1 MTILINR
8 VSKAYRKRGLFG
20 LVLAFITY
28 PYRRLNLRSKY
39 LDLCARYY
47 LLRGKTTLTFGNV
60 KVPFLVSQLTDAT
73 GLCHTYKWERFIWL
87 NILRELKP
95 NDVFW
100 DVGANIGFYSL
111 LASSCPG
118 VIVIAFEPNPATV
131 KVLRK
136 NIELNKRPDI
146 RVLNIALS
154 ESVGMSRFDTIQ
166 RDSTS
171 ARAHL
176 ANEETDGTIEVAAN
190 RGDTLVESG
199 DVPKP
204 DVLKIDVEG
213 AEYLVVKGMGDALSS
228 CRLIFCEVHS
238 RMWRYGSSMDD
249 FEMYLKNVGFLIEKK
264 TKVPGY
270 DTYHI
275 IARRS

>member
-20 LVLAFITY
+20 LVMAFITY
-28 PYRRLNLRSKY
+28 PYRHLDLRSRY

-47 LLRGKTTLTFGNV
+47 LLRGKTTLTFGNL
-60 KVPFLVSQLTDAT
+60 KIPFLVSQLTDAT
-73 GLCHTYKWERFIWL
+73 GLCHTYKWERFIWGY
-87 NILRELKP
+87 ILRELKP

-118 VIVIAFEPNPATV
+118 VNVIAFEPNPATV

-136 NIELNKRPDI
+136 NIELNQRSNIK
-146 RVLNIALS
+146 VLNIALS
-154 ESVGMSRFDTIQ
+154 ESDGMARFDTIQ
-166 RDSTS
+166 RDST
-171 ARAHL
+171 AAMAHL
-176 ANEETDGTIEVAAN
+176 ANEETDGTIEVVAK
-190 RGDTLVESG
+190 RGDKLVESG

-213 AEYLVVKGMGDALSS
+213 AEYLVLKGMSDALSS
-228 CRLIFCEVHS
+228 CRLIICELHS
-238 RMWRYGSSMDD
+238 SIERYGSSMDD
-249 FEMYLKNVGFLIEKK
+249 FEMYLKNAGFLIEKK
-264 TKVPGY
+264 TRVPGY
-270 DTYHI
+270 NTYHI